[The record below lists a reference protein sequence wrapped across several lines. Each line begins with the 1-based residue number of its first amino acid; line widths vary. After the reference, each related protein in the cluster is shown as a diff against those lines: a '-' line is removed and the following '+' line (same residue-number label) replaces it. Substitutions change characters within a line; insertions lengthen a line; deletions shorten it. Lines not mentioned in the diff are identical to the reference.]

1 MVTINHRFLYGGGF
15 LTIDLE
21 IDCGILAKDTA
32 GTKRVYKETQ
42 AVMSYTLGPT
52 RFSGPP
58 PQMSPIMEVYCD
70 VVTTIQASCSE
81 RTLYLPEPFRLG
93 C

>member
-1 MVTINHRFLYGGGF
+1 MVG
-15 LTIDLE
+15 LE
-21 IDCGILAKDTA
+21 IDCGTLSKDTE

-70 VVTTIQASCSE
+70 VVTTIQGSCSE
-81 RTLYLPEPFRLG
+81 RKFRLLKPLHLKY
-93 C
+93 